1 MKTRVMIL
9 VAIASLVAIF
19 LPVFYFTSN
28 IDLNE
33 MVTCD
38 IGFIKRGDECFP
50 DTSSLN
56 SNTILIYP
64 IISHNNARITPIPN
78 TSVIYL
84 ERNNTVTWINESD
97 APAIVYERENQWIV
111 NSIEPKMEGKI
122 KFNQTGFYEYFVKD
136 ANNRGHGRLALVSND
151 TNSLPNMTKL
161 EIARAIVEQDV
172 DNYPIIGLGIGNAEN
187 SLGIDIDK
195 KYLNEDPNAHSFFMK
210 RYTEM
215 IPFDVKITIT
225 FGEPMQALTG

>member
-1 MKTRVMIL
+1 MQ
-9 VAIASLVAIF
+9 
-19 LPVFYFTSN
+19 
-28 IDLNE
+28 
-33 MVTCD
+33 
-38 IGFIKRGDECFP
+38 GF
-50 DTSSLN
+50 
-56 SNTILIYP
+56 LIYP
-64 IISHNNARITPIPN
+64 IISHNNARITPLPN

-84 ERNNTVTWINESD
+84 ERNNTVTWVNESD
-97 APAIVYERENQWIV
+97 SPATVYERDNQWIV
-111 NSIEPKMEGKI
+111 NSIEPKREGQV

-136 ANNRGHGRLALVSND
+136 ANNRGHGRLALVAND

-172 DNYPIIGLGIGNAEN
+172 DNYPIIGLGIGNAES

-195 KYLNEDPNAHSFFMK
+195 KYLSEDPNAHSFFMK

-225 FGEPMQALTG
+225 FGESMQALTG